1 MDFDYITTFD
11 WKILAVNVFY
21 AAILSRS
28 VNEKW
33 KVNELD
39 VFYLLFY
46 VQSHEIPN
54 KTRLLELLANR
65 VTLVGHLEGLSM
77 PRNDVNRLTEHQ
89 NINNNKSF
97 RIPIKLFKNL
107 SVLRV
112 DSFIVSQL
120 SWVLCRTTNIFEDT
134 QERQQSQN
142 TAQPRH

>member
-77 PRNDVNRLTEHQ
+77 PRNGVKISTT
-89 NINNNKSF
+89 I
-97 RIPIKLFKNL
+97 NL
-107 SVLRV
+107 SEYIH
-112 DSFIVSQL
+112 DTH
-120 SWVLCRTTNIFEDT
+120 TTF
-134 QERQQSQN
+134 
-142 TAQPRH
+142 